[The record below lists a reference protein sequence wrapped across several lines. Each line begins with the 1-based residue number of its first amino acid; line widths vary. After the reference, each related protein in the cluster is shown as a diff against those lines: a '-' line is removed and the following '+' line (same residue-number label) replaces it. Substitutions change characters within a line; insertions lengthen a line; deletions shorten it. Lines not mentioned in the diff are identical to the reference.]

1 MRGQALPCM
10 ERATGVSRRIFP
22 KKKKTLWGIWGNSPA
37 ATAPVSSPPHHPS
50 GDCAHLISE
59 GAETT
64 GTTRGRV
71 PSNWEC
77 AHPPGSAHISSRRRL
92 RLQASPEGGCS
103 SMGECAHL
111 ISEGAETTG
120 TTWGRVPSNREC
132 TYPPG
137 SVRTSSQRELTLQA
151 STGGGCPSTRECAH
165 LISEGAET
173 TGTTQGR
180 VPSDQECAQ

>member
-1 MRGQALPCM
+1 MILTWTAPGLAGEVGCVRGQALPYTQG
-10 ERATGVSRRIFP
+10 ATELSRRIFP
-22 KKKKTLWGIWGNSPA
+22 QKKKTLWRTLGNSPA

-92 RLQASPEGGCS
+92 RLQASTGSGCPS
-103 SMGECAHL
+103 TGECAHL

-120 TTWGRVPSNREC
+120 TTQVRVPSNREC
-132 TYPPG
+132 AQLPG
-137 SVRTSSQRELTLQA
+137 NARTSSRRELRLQEPPR
-151 STGGGCPSTRECAH
+151 GGCPVNES
-165 LISEGAET
+165 
-173 TGTTQGR
+173 
-180 VPSDQECAQ
+180 V